1 MTQSTVSAPTFAP
14 VFALV
19 AGELSGDTLGAD
31 LMQGLLSRYPNAQ
44 FVGIG
49 GPKMQAL
56 GLESWADMSQLSIM
70 GFAEVIKHLP
80 KLLKLRADLA
90 RQIIALKPHAF
101 IGIDAPDFNLGLAK
115 KLKQAG
121 LVTVHYVSPSIWAWR
136 PKRIHKIKASV
147 TGMLVLFPF
156 EEAIYQQHQIPV
168 ACVGHPLAQQVP
180 TNPDDPAA
188 ILTAKSALDI
198 SSDQP
203 VMAVLPGSRM
213 SEVTTMAPIYLETLL
228 KLHPRFPNYQFVV
241 PCVNQKIY
249 DVLTEMVA
257 QQAPGLPI
265 KLVQQPAQTVMQAS
279 DLVLVTSGTATLETA
294 LMARPMVIAIKVH
307 PLSYW
312 LMKRMALLP
321 WVGLPNILAQQT
333 LVPEFI
339 QHEARADKLALAL
352 SQLIVDSNIRN
363 KQRQGFYALK
373 KALTRDSGPLA
384 AQAVTDWAGL
394 TSRSSG
400 PKG

>member
-1 MTQSTVSAPTFAP
+1 MALSVSSRSTDQP

-31 LMQGLLSRYPNAQ
+31 LMQGLLARHPNAR

-80 KLLKLRADLA
+80 KLLKLRAQLA
-90 RQIIALKPHAF
+90 AQIIALKPDAF

-147 TGMLVLFPF
+147 SGMLVLFPF
-156 EEAIYQQHQIPV
+156 EEALYQQQQIPV
-168 ACVGHPLAQQVP
+168 ACVGHPLAKQVP
-180 TNPDDPAA
+180 NDPDDVSQIHAA
-188 ILTAKSALDI
+188 KASLGMSD
-198 SSDQP
+198 DQP
-203 VMAVLPGSRM
+203 IMAVLPGSRL
-213 SEVTTMAPIYLETLL
+213 SEVTTMAPIYLDTLL
-228 KLHPRFPNYQFVV
+228 KLHPRFPAYQFVI
-241 PCVNQKIY
+241 PCVNQRIY
-249 DVLTEMVA
+249 ELLADMLA

-265 KLVQQPAQTVMQAS
+265 SLVQMPAQPVLQAS

-294 LMARPMVIAIKVH
+294 LMARPMIIAIKVH
-307 PLSYW
+307 PVSYW
-312 LMKRMALLP
+312 IMKRMALLS

-333 LVPEFI
+333 IVPEFI
-339 QHEARADKLALAL
+339 QDEARADKLALAL
-352 SQLIVDSNIRN
+352 GQLLVDEQARASQR
-363 KQRQGFYALK
+363 RAFYQLK
-373 KALTRDSGPLA
+373 DTLTRESGQLA
-384 AQAVTDWAGL
+384 AQAVCEWAGL
-394 TSRSSG
+394 ATPVERA
-400 PKG
+400 

>member
-1 MTQSTVSAPTFAP
+1 MNQTSQTPP
-14 VFALV
+14 VFAMV

-31 LMQGLLSRYPNAQ
+31 LMQGLLTRYPHAR

-80 KLLKLRADLA
+80 KLLKLRARLA

-147 TGMLVLFPF
+147 SGMLVLFPF
-156 EEAIYQQHQIPV
+156 EEAIYQQQQIPV
-168 ACVGHPLAQQVP
+168 SCVGHPLAQQVP

-188 ILTAKSALDI
+188 ILTAKSALNI
-198 SSDQP
+198 SPEQP
-203 VMAVLPGSRM
+203 VIGVLPGSRL
-213 SEVTTMAPIYLETLL
+213 SEVTTMAPIYLDALL
-228 KLHPRFPNYQFVV
+228 KLHPRFPLYQFVV

-249 DVLTEMVA
+249 DLLTELVA

-279 DLVLVTSGTATLETA
+279 ELVLVTSGTATLETA
-294 LMARPMVIAIKVH
+294 LMARPMIIAIKVH

-312 LMKRMALLP
+312 LMKQMALLP
-321 WVGLPNILAQQT
+321 WVGLPNILAQT
-333 LVPEFI
+333 PLVPEFI
-339 QHEARADKLALAL
+339 QQDACADKLALAL
-352 SQLIVDSNIRN
+352 GELIEDGQARN
-363 KQRQGFYALK
+363 TQRQGFLAIK
-373 KALTRDSGPLA
+373 QSLTRDSGQVA
-384 AQAVTDWAGL
+384 AQAVTAWAGL
-394 TSRSSG
+394 TSTSES
-400 PKG
+400 P

>member
-1 MTQSTVSAPTFAP
+1 MLNQHEP

-31 LMQGLLSRYPNAQ
+31 LMQGLLDLYPNAR

-80 KLLKLRADLA
+80 KLLKLRAHLA
-90 RQIIALKPHAF
+90 ARIIALKPHAF

-121 LVTVHYVSPSIWAWR
+121 LVTLHYVSPSIWAWR
-136 PKRIHKIKASV
+136 PKRIHKIKNSV
-147 TGMLVLFPF
+147 SGMLVLFPF

-168 ACVGHPLAQQVP
+168 TCVGHPLAQQVAN
-180 TNPDDPAA
+180 NPDEPALISA
-188 ILTAKSALDI
+188 AKTTLGI
-198 SSDQP
+198 TNEQP
-203 VMAVLPGSRM
+203 LMAVLPGSRL
-213 SEVTTMAPIYLETLL
+213 SEVTSMAPVYLATLL
-228 KLHPRFPNYQFVV
+228 KLHPRFPAYQFVI
-241 PCVNQKIY
+241 PCVNQRVY
-249 DVLTEMVA
+249 ELLADMVA
-257 QQAPGLPI
+257 HQAPGLPI
-265 KLVQQPAQTVMQAS
+265 KLVQVPAQTVMQAS

-312 LMKRMALLP
+312 IMKRMALLP

-333 LVPEFI
+333 IVPEFI
-339 QHEARADKLALAL
+339 QHDARADKLALAL
-352 SQLIVDSNIRN
+352 GQLIIDSQVRDA
-363 KQRQGFYALK
+363 QRQHFYQLK
-373 KALTRDSGPLA
+373 QTLQRDSGRLA
-384 AQAVTDWAGL
+384 AQAVSELAGL
-394 TSRSSG
+394 NKAKVS
-400 PKG
+400 

>member
-1 MTQSTVSAPTFAP
+1 MNQTSQTPP
-14 VFALV
+14 VFAMV

-31 LMQGLLSRYPNAQ
+31 LMQGLLTRYPHAR

-80 KLLKLRADLA
+80 KLLKLRARLA

-147 TGMLVLFPF
+147 SGMLVLFPF
-156 EEAIYQQHQIPV
+156 EEAIYQQQQIPV
-168 ACVGHPLAQQVP
+168 SCVGHPLAQQVP
-180 TNPDDPAA
+180 INPDDPEA
-188 ILTAKSALDI
+188 ILAAKSALNI
-198 SSDQP
+198 SPEQP
-203 VMAVLPGSRM
+203 VIGVLPGSRL
-213 SEVTTMAPIYLETLL
+213 SEVTTMAPIYLDALL
-228 KLHPRFPNYQFVV
+228 KLHLRFPLYQFVV

-249 DVLTEMVA
+249 DLLTELVA

-279 DLVLVTSGTATLETA
+279 ELVLVTSGTATLETA
-294 LMARPMVIAIKVH
+294 LMARPMIIAIKVH

-312 LMKRMALLP
+312 LMKQMALLP
-321 WVGLPNILAQQT
+321 WVGLPNILAQT
-333 LVPEFI
+333 PLVPEFI
-339 QHEARADKLALAL
+339 QQDACADKLALAL
-352 SQLIVDSNIRN
+352 GELIEDGQARN
-363 KQRQGFYALK
+363 TQRQGFLAIK
-373 KALTRDSGPLA
+373 QSLTRESGQVA
-384 AQAVTDWAGL
+384 AQAVTAWAGL
-394 TSRSSG
+394 TSTRES
-400 PKG
+400 P